1 MKDKTQIQ
9 VLNESDTFFLDGKKY
24 IVITNNPISTSFNE
38 ITAISEGENVN
49 IRLRKDQT
57 VYIQEQKTAT
67 TLHRNLPTTPE
78 KIRNEK
84 GNIIRVSFAG
94 ELTEQTLTKDQIKKR
109 DECAEELLNNP
120 EFKERYSN
128 PDNVKAPG
136 RDINDVAYGICTN
149 RATGRENK
157 RGSKSRKE
165 ETNESFNRLNIISNI
180 LRRISK

>member
-1 MKDKTQIQ
+1 MRDKAKIE

-24 IVITNNPISTSFNE
+24 IVITNNSISTSFNE
-38 ITAISEGENVN
+38 LTAISEGENVN
-49 IRLRKDQT
+49 IRLRKEQS
-57 VYIQEQKTAT
+57 VYIEEQKTT
-67 TLHRNLPTTPE
+67 TNLHVQIPNAPE

-109 DECAEELLNNP
+109 DECAKKLLDSP
-120 EFKERYSN
+120 EFKERYNN
-128 PDNVKAPG
+128 PENVNPPG

-149 RATGRENK
+149 RATGRGNS
-157 RGSKSRKE
+157 RGSKSRK
-165 ETNESFNRLNIISNI
+165 ETNESFNRLNTISNI

>member
-1 MKDKTQIQ
+1 MRDKTKIE

-24 IVITNNPISTSFNE
+24 IVITNNTISTSFNE

-49 IRLRKDQT
+49 IRLRKDQS

-67 TLHRNLPTTPE
+67 TIHTNRPTAPE

-94 ELTEQTLTKDQIKKR
+94 ELTEQKLSKDQIKKR
-109 DECAEELLNNP
+109 DECAKKLLDSA
-120 EFKERYSN
+120 EFKERYNN
-128 PDNVKAPG
+128 PDNVSPPG

-149 RATGRENK
+149 RATGRGNK
-157 RGSKSRKE
+157 QGSKSRK